1 MITMVTKH
9 KKGSFQLSQ
18 NKEKT
23 MQNSDVICF
32 ICGKKHWG
40 KPCYKEIGAC
50 FVYGKHGYMI
60 WDCPEKKKFIT
71 EKPIEENKVDK

>member
-1 MITMVTKH
+1 MVTKH

-60 WDCPEKKKFIT
+60 
-71 EKPIEENKVDK
+71 